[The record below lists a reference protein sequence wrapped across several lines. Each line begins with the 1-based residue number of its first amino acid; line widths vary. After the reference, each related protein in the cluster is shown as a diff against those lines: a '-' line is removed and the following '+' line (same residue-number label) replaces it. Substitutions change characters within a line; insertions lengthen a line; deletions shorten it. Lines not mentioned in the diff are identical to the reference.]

1 MGRKTVGKVLKERDS
16 EMERWRDGEMV
27 FFTKR
32 KREKEIKLR
41 MNDVWIS

>member
-16 EMERWRDGEMV
+16 EMV

-41 MNDVWIS
+41 MNGE